1 MTICARCG
9 PLFATPRT
17 FQRTIYRLGDM
28 CQFDIWQPSRE
39 IAVGHGQT
47 RKGYVVVAVL
57 GYSRVGAGALV
68 FSKEAEDLLWGITRG
83 LRSFGG
89 LPGTLVWGL
98 RGRSPA
104 DPPGS
109 TTLTERARAPRRL
122 ARLGLQITT
131 RSVRQARPHDPPPS
145 RRHPRRNPQST
156 TDASKA
162 STAASA

>member
-9 PLFATPRT
+9 PLCATPRT

-68 FSKEAEDLLWGITRG
+68 FSKEAEDLLWGSRAVCG
-83 LRSFGG
+83 LSED
-89 LPGTLVWGL
+89 
-98 RGRSPA
+98 SPA
-104 DPPGS
+104 RWSGASAAAVP
-109 TTLTERARAPRRL
+109 LTRRAPR
-122 ARLGLQITT
+122 
-131 RSVRQARPHDPPPS
+131 H
-145 RRHPRRNPQST
+145 
-156 TDASKA
+156 
-162 STAASA
+162 